1 MFISEALISFRKA
14 EVPDLK
20 SVDVGVDENVLWFDI
35 SVDQAR
41 TMYFLKRRHQ
51 LTEQVE
57 DNLAGQILRPI
68 INHVPQRETTLRVL
82 HQYHDVQADE
92 RAFLHGELV

>member
-1 MFISEALISFRKA
+1 MLISETLISFRKA

-20 SVDVGVDENVLWFDI
+20 SVDVGVDKDVLWFDI

-41 TMYFLKRRHQ
+41 TMYFLERRHQ

-57 DNLAGQILRPI
+57 NNLTGQILRPI
-68 INHVPQRETTLRVL
+68 IDHVPQRETTFRVL

-92 RAFLHGELV
+92 RAFLHGELI